1 MLFTRYPI
9 QKERQKLKAK
19 GWKKYFMQM
28 ERKAAIA
35 ILTSHNIDFKTMAI
49 VQDKERYYIMIKGT
63 TNKRI

>member
-28 ERKAAIA
+28 EKKKSWGSN
-35 ILTSHNIDFKTMAI
+35 TYTK
-49 VQDKERYYIMIKGT
+49 
-63 TNKRI
+63 